1 MRRRLAIAILVL
13 LAGTSLHAQKV
24 RGIFSLA
31 DHITAT
37 SQLGHAG
44 RQYVKPVPPKE
55 TTFQPV
61 EFNPSLPARE
71 IGNDADFIMD
81 LLSRGLVTDALTLVG
96 EGNYRPG
103 AQLNYFRGLAL
114 FDDRQ
119 FQGADYW
126 LAQAGGEFKEPAL
139 FYGNVAKIQL
149 DRPFDALLAFK
160 GYDGSNTEM
169 AALQRAGLALIT
181 GNISMYKESEMAFT
195 YADYRLAESEKAL
208 AELSASLAGQR
219 SRSPWLAAGLSAIVP
234 GAGKIYAG
242 KTGQG
247 VASFLTVGSLAA
259 ITAEQWKH
267 NGIGNWRTIVAGS
280 LCAVFYIG
288 NIYGSWISVSI
299 HQQEVNDETKALVIY
314 NLTVPLHSF
323 FR

>member
-1 MRRRLAIAILVL
+1 MVLVI
-13 LAGTSLHAQKV
+13 GTSLHAQKV

-31 DHITAT
+31 DYITST

-55 TTFQPV
+55 SAFKPL
-61 EFNPSLPARE
+61 EFNPSLPTR
-71 IGNDADFIMD
+71 NLDDDADFIMD
-81 LLSRGLVTDALTLVG
+81 LLSRGLVTDALTLLG
-96 EGNYRPG
+96 EGNYSPSD
-103 AQLNYFRGLAL
+103 QLNYLRGIAL

-119 FQGADYW
+119 FQGADDW
-126 LAQAGGEFKEPAL
+126 LALAGGQFSEPAL

-160 GYDGSNTEM
+160 GYNGANTEM
-169 AALQRAGLALIT
+169 AALQHAGLALIT
-181 GNISMYKESEMAFT
+181 GNISMFKESEMAFT
-195 YADYRLAESEKAL
+195 YSDYRLAESERAL
-208 AELSASLAGQR
+208 VELSASLSGQR
-219 SRSPWLAAGLSAIVP
+219 SRSPWVAAGLSALIP

-247 VASFLTVGSLAA
+247 VASFLAVGSLAA

-280 LCAVFYIG
+280 LCGIFYIG
-288 NIYGSWISVSI
+288 NIYGSWISVGI
-299 HQQEVNDETKALVIY
+299 HQQEVNDETKAMVIY

>member
-1 MRRRLAIAILVL
+1 MTRRIVVSVLALLVSV
-13 LAGTSLHAQKV
+13 SLHAQKV
-24 RGIFSLA
+24 RGVFSLA
-31 DHITAT
+31 DWITN
-37 SQLGHAG
+37 SSYLGHAG
-44 RQYVKPVPPKE
+44 RQYIKPVPPKE
-55 TTFQPV
+55 STFEPASLDPCLPV
-61 EFNPSLPARE
+61 RR
-71 IGNDADFIMD
+71 IGDDADFIGY
-81 LLSRGLVTDALTLVG
+81 LLDRGLRDDALTLLG
-96 EGNYRPG
+96 EGNYAPG
-103 AQLNYFRGLAL
+103 DSLNWYRGLAL
-114 FDDRQ
+114 FEDRQ
-119 FQGADYW
+119 FQAADQW

-234 GAGKIYAG
+234 GAGKVYAG
-242 KTGQG
+242 KLGQG
-247 VASFLTVGSLAA
+247 VASFLAVGSLAA

-267 NGIGNWRTIVAGS
+267 NGMDNWRTIVAGS

-323 FR
+323 YR

>member
-1 MRRRLAIAILVL
+1 MTRRIVVSALALLV
-13 LAGTSLHAQKV
+13 GVSLHAQKV
-24 RGIFSLA
+24 RGVFSLA
-31 DHITAT
+31 DWITNT
-37 SQLGHAG
+37 SYLGHAG
-44 RQYVKPVPPKE
+44 RQYIKPVPPKE
-55 TTFQPV
+55 SKFEPASFDPGLPV
-61 EFNPSLPARE
+61 RR
-71 IGNDADFIMD
+71 IGDDADFIGY
-81 LLSRGLVTDALTLVG
+81 LLDRGLRDDALTLLG
-96 EGNYRPG
+96 EGNYAPG
-103 AQLNYFRGLAL
+103 DSLNWYRGLAL
-114 FDDRQ
+114 FEDRQ
-119 FQGADYW
+119 FLAADQW
-126 LAQAGGEFKEPAL
+126 LTQVGGPLAEPAL
-139 FYGNVAKIQL
+139 FYGNVAKIHL

-242 KTGQG
+242 KLGQG
-247 VASFLTVGSLAA
+247 VASFLAVGSLAA
-259 ITAEQWKH
+259 ITGEQWKH
-267 NGIGNWRTIVAGS
+267 NGIGNWRTILAGS

>member
-1 MRRRLAIAILVL
+1 MTRRLAAAALVL
-13 LAGTSLHAQKV
+13 LIGSSLHAQKV

-31 DHITAT
+31 DYIT
-37 SQLGHAG
+37 SNSYIGHAG
-44 RQYVKPVPPKE
+44 RQYIKPVPPKE
-55 TTFQPV
+55 STFEPAA
-61 EFNPSLPARE
+61 FDASLPVRSLD
-71 IGNDADFIMD
+71 GDADFIMD

-96 EGNYRPG
+96 EGNYRPSDR
-103 AQLNYFRGLAL
+103 LNYLRGLAL
-114 FDDRQ
+114 FEDRQ
-119 FQGADYW
+119 FQAADQW

-234 GAGKIYAG
+234 GAGKVYAG
-242 KTGQG
+242 KLGQG
-247 VASFLTVGSLAA
+247 VASFLAVGSLAA

-267 NGIGNWRTIVAGS
+267 NGMDNWRTIVAGS

-323 FR
+323 YR

>member
-1 MRRRLAIAILVL
+1 MTRRLATAFLVL
-13 LAGTSLHAQKV
+13 LIGTSLHAQKV
-24 RGIFSLA
+24 RGVFSLA
-31 DHITAT
+31 DYIT
-37 SQLGHAG
+37 SNSYLGHAG
-44 RQYVKPVPPKE
+44 RQYIKPVPPKE
-55 TTFQPV
+55 TTFHPL
-61 EFNPSLPARE
+61 EFNPSVNVRDLD
-71 IGNDADFIMD
+71 NDVDFIMD

-103 AQLNYFRGLAL
+103 DQLNYLRGIAL

-126 LAQAGGEFKEPAL
+126 LAQAGGDFKEPAL
-139 FYGNVAKIQL
+139 FYGNVAKIHL
-149 DRPFDALLAFK
+149 DRPFDALMAFK

-169 AALQRAGLALIT
+169 AALQHAGLALIT
-181 GNISMYKESEMAFT
+181 GNVSMYKESEMAFT
-195 YADYRLAESEKAL
+195 YSDYRLAESEKAL

-247 VASFLTVGSLAA
+247 VASFLAVGSLAA

-267 NGIGNWRTIVAGS
+267 NGMDNWRTIVAGS